1 MRHHWGMD
9 DDLGDALRTW
19 RDRLQPADAGLPA
32 GRGRR
37 VPGLRREEVAALAGV
52 TVDYLARLEQGR
64 AERPS
69 PSVLGALARAL
80 RLDDRER
87 AHLYRLAGHVAPG
100 AGRIDAHLT
109 PGVQRILDRL
119 TDTPVMVCD
128 AAWNVIARN
137 PLANALFGDLSSLP
151 VRECNVAWRQFTD
164 APWRVRHTPEQ
175 GARFDQSLVD
185 DLREAT
191 SRYPDDESLSS
202 LVRDLRAAS
211 PRFDALWS
219 RGGVRPHASTRKT
232 VVHPEIGAIELDCDV
247 LTVPDSDVRLVVYT
261 APAGSAE
268 AQALALLGAVG
279 LQTFSV

>member
-1 MRHHWGMD
+1 MED
-9 DDLGDALRTW
+9 ELGASLRTW
-19 RDRLQPADAGLPA
+19 RDRLQPTDAGLPA
-32 GRGRR
+32 ARGRR

-128 AAWNVIARN
+128 AAWNVVARN
-137 PLANALFGDLSSLP
+137 ALATALFGDVFDP
-151 VRECNVAWRQFTD
+151 PARENNVAWRQFTD
-164 APWRVRHTPEQ
+164 APSRVRHTPDQ
-175 GARFDQSLVD
+175 GAKFDHDLVA

-191 SRYPDDESLSS
+191 SRYPQDEGLAS

-211 PRFDALWS
+211 PRFEALWS
-219 RGGVRPHASTRKT
+219 QGGVRPHASTRKT
-232 VVHPEIGAIELDCDV
+232 VEHPEIGDIELDCDV

-261 APAGSAE
+261 APAGSRE

-279 LQTFSV
+279 LQTFSA